1 MKKMSEKAGKSPLR
15 DLVREAHLKAFEL
28 TQLLGEIDTLS
39 PSIEDEDAEAIEDL
53 YCAADELQGDLYEFI
68 FGEE

>member
-1 MKKMSEKAGKSPLR
+1 MSEQAANGPLKG
-15 DLVREAHLKAFEL
+15 LISEAHQKAFEL